1 MNFRH
6 NVLRWI
12 EPLWF
17 VQLPPA
23 SDVLRLFG
31 QETTCPVWGRI
42 AVIHCNGAPA
52 IDLLEIVLNA

>member
-1 MNFRH
+1 M
-6 NVLRWI
+6 LRWI

-23 SDVLRLFG
+23 SDVLKLFG
-31 QETTCPVWGRI
+31 QETAEPVWGRI